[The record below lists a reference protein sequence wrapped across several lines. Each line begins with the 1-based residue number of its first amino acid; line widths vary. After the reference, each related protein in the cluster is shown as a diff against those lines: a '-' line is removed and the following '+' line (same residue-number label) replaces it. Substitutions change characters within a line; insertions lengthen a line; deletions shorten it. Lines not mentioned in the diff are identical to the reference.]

1 MKITI
6 DKIYGSWSILCVFW
20 RPISRRDNPI
30 YFWNV
35 LYIVLRPLKNYN
47 PKLQFV
53 FMFIERFFVTF
64 IFTFDYSIYLIKFSN
79 FSSF

>member
-53 FMFIERFFVTF
+53 LCLLKDFLSRFVLLL
-64 IFTFDYSIYLIKFSN
+64 IIPFT
-79 FSSF
+79 